1 MAEAFG
7 LGWDDLEAV
16 AVNGAEAAFAP
27 FEERRRLVDEVLRP
41 AYRALASGDGGD
53 VGDPL
58 APSLKT
64 GHSVAGFEAHD
75 GGARNDEGDRL
86 MPGMPGPVADEREGL
101 LAYLAQQRYVIRL
114 TAYGLT
120 DEQVRAT
127 PIPSTSLSVGGL
139 VKHAARMEQG
149 WIDTVLERQRPGTGE
164 DDYVEGFRL
173 GPGRDHRRRPRR
185 STTRSPPRP
194 TG

>member
-1 MAEAFG
+1 
-7 LGWDDLEAV
+7 
-16 AVNGAEAAFAP
+16 
-27 FEERRRLVDEVLRP
+27 
-41 AYRALASGDGGD
+41 
-53 VGDPL
+53 
-58 APSLKT
+58 
-64 GHSVAGFEAHD
+64 
-75 GGARNDEGDRL
+75 

-139 VKHAARMEQG
+139 VKHAALMEQG
-149 WIDTVLERQRPGTGE
+149 WIDTVLQRQRPGAGE

-173 GPGRDHRRRPRR
+173 GPDETMADVLAFYGEVAAETDRVMAGIADLGQPVPVPEGRAVVPAGPRRLVGALGPPAHHRGGRPPRRPRR
-185 STTRSPPRP
+185 SRP
-194 TG
+194 